1 MNIIDDLTEVKEILT
16 EAKETEDFEQ
26 IDNAI
31 EYITDMILAYSEN
44 SKVKVST
51 RYNNSNEPDIENE
64 DDTE

>member
-51 RYNNSNEPDIENE
+51 RYNKSNEPDIENE

>member
-64 DDTE
+64 YDTE